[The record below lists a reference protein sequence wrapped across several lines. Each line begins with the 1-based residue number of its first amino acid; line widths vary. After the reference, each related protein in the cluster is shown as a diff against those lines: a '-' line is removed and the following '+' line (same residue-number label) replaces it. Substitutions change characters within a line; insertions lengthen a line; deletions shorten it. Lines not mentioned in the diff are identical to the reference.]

1 MLDHPWQSL
10 YTQYYRTV
18 WWNIGLG
25 IILSF
30 PFILMQKVTFGM
42 ATVNDGSPSIHLL
55 RDLQKKG
62 LPLDA
67 FISCLEKIGCQ
78 GALNEFVSASE
89 KVQM

>member
-1 MLDHPWQSL
+1 
-10 YTQYYRTV
+10 
-18 WWNIGLG
+18 
-25 IILSF
+25 
-30 PFILMQKVTFGM
+30 MQKVTFGM